1 MNQDQNYS
9 REKKKMQLRRRVVSE
24 PPEPSEEELQS
35 VHEEVRRYRLRRLCI
50 AAAALGAA
58 LLVFLLWNFISSR
71 IHYETAEIVR
81 EKEAAGESVSEF
93 MDFGM
98 GILQYGKDGMSYLD
112 RSGNLLW
119 NYGYS
124 MRNPSVA
131 VNGEYGAIAD
141 LKSQTAFI
149 FNEEGVQGTVQTN
162 LSILNLTV
170 SAHGVLALVLDDTDA
185 SYIYFYDK
193 TGLKLDIKV
202 KTALA
207 GEGYP
212 LDLSLSPTGTGLA
225 VSIVYMDQ
233 GSMQSR
239 IAFYNFD
246 VGKTEAD
253 RVVGFFK
260 YGEMLFP
267 EIRYLNDQL
276 VCAFGDS
283 KAYLFS
289 LANEA
294 QPKQVAEIPCEQ
306 EVQSV
311 FTSDDSIAIVEK
323 EDGGKYRLHLYNTSG
338 KEKMNAEIPFSY
350 THGEFSGDYLIFYD
364 ETECLVLDQSGKEKF
379 HGNLEGTTRKLYFL
393 SGSRFLQFSNQGL
406 REIKLK

>member
-35 VHEEVRRYRLRRLCI
+35 MHEEVRRYRLRRLCI

-193 TGLKLDIKV
+193 T
-202 KTALA
+202 
-207 GEGYP
+207 
-212 LDLSLSPTGTGLA
+212 
-225 VSIVYMDQ
+225 
-233 GSMQSR
+233 
-239 IAFYNFD
+239 
-246 VGKTEAD
+246 
-253 RVVGFFK
+253 
-260 YGEMLFP
+260 
-267 EIRYLNDQL
+267 
-276 VCAFGDS
+276 
-283 KAYLFS
+283 
-289 LANEA
+289 
-294 QPKQVAEIPCEQ
+294 KQ
-306 EVQSV
+306 
-311 FTSDDSIAIVEK
+311 
-323 EDGGKYRLHLYNTSG
+323 
-338 KEKMNAEIPFSY
+338 
-350 THGEFSGDYLIFYD
+350 
-364 ETECLVLDQSGKEKF
+364 
-379 HGNLEGTTRKLYFL
+379 
-393 SGSRFLQFSNQGL
+393 
-406 REIKLK
+406 RE